1 MKRLVPTKEFI
12 SQGKKVSFSIL
23 RKIKIQTRLIISFV
37 SIILILLVFSCT
49 YSYRSS
55 SKAINDNVSNYSLQV
70 LGQTAEIL
78 NSQVSQFEKLVSDF
92 SLDTNIQRSLAG
104 FSSSDELDRINL
116 LREIDQYTIS
126 KLTSYKNIISFSIYN
141 SDNFEKITSVGNID
155 SSKIIT
161 DNKKIYENTLK
172 EKKSAWSMMTVNNK
186 QYLAVNRPIV
196 SINSGEAQGIVTL
209 VPQENFLQSG
219 FKDLNIGIDKNTKK
233 PFAIFAVD
241 STGVVLSNRSDDYP
255 LLKSTD
261 ITKQI
266 TSEIKNLKKA
276 SGKFDINING
286 VKNLIT
292 FASFG
297 SNGWYIVS
305 AIPYSYLNSTANSLR
320 NSLIIFGLICLLLS
334 ILISFI
340 MANSISSPLKKLI
353 NYMKKAKEGDLTII
367 VKDNGKDE
375 LSEVSSNFNDM
386 LININSLV
394 SKVKDSSH
402 EILDFSE
409 KIATLASS
417 SKQMSEHVSITV
429 KQIADGAHEQAN
441 DINDSVGN
449 MNKLS
454 EEINSVGEDMNNVAT
469 AVNNAKALNYNAS
482 QAVEKLNEKSNQTNI
497 ASDKIA
503 QNVNALN
510 DSMKEIQKIV
520 KVIVGISE
528 QTNLLALNAA
538 IEAARA
544 GEAGKGF
551 AVVSAEVKKLA
562 EHTKEA
568 SASISSILS
577 SIQKRTEITVSEAN
591 NASSIVDEQLKTVED
606 AEYTFKSIFEL
617 MDKIVSSMGKMDTSV
632 SKIMRSKEMVLNAMT
647 NVSAVSEESAAT
659 SQEIFENTA
668 KQMVSSNDLAQY
680 AGTLQSMSDGLN
692 KAITKFKI

>member
-1 MKRLVPTKEFI
+1 
-12 SQGKKVSFSIL
+12 
-23 RKIKIQTRLIISFV
+23 
-37 SIILILLVFSCT
+37 
-49 YSYRSS
+49 
-55 SKAINDNVSNYSLQV
+55 
-70 LGQTAEIL
+70 
-78 NSQVSQFEKLVSDF
+78 
-92 SLDTNIQRSLAG
+92 
-104 FSSSDELDRINL
+104 
-116 LREIDQYTIS
+116 
-126 KLTSYKNIISFSIYN
+126 
-141 SDNFEKITSVGNID
+141 
-155 SSKIIT
+155 
-161 DNKKIYENTLK
+161 
-172 EKKSAWSMMTVNNK
+172 
-186 QYLAVNRPIV
+186 
-196 SINSGEAQGIVTL
+196 
-209 VPQENFLQSG
+209 
-219 FKDLNIGIDKNTKK
+219 
-233 PFAIFAVD
+233 
-241 STGVVLSNRSDDYP
+241 
-255 LLKSTD
+255 
-261 ITKQI
+261 
-266 TSEIKNLKKA
+266 
-276 SGKFDINING
+276 
-286 VKNLIT
+286 
-292 FASFG
+292 
-297 SNGWYIVS
+297 
-305 AIPYSYLNSTANSLR
+305 
-320 NSLIIFGLICLLLS
+320 
-334 ILISFI
+334 
-340 MANSISSPLKKLI
+340 
-353 NYMKKAKEGDLTII
+353 
-367 VKDNGKDE
+367 
-375 LSEVSSNFNDM
+375 
-386 LININSLV
+386 
-394 SKVKDSSH
+394 
-402 EILDFSE
+402 
-409 KIATLASS
+409 
-417 SKQMSEHVSITV
+417 MSEHVSITV

-606 AEYTFKSIFEL
+606 AEDTFKSIFEL